1 MCGRLIIALGLND
14 KAVNNQT
21 MIRLDRIDSDV
32 TIRSCL
38 PKFALST
45 AEIFDPINTVILP
58 QFADNVST
66 VDNIMNEKTKGY
78 EIWRMDERDSSPK
91 ATITL
96 TATPDSLNRS

>member
-1 MCGRLIIALGLND
+1 MSGRLIIAFGLND
-14 KAVNNQT
+14 KAVNNQK
-21 MIRLDRIDSDV
+21 MIRLDRIDSA
-32 TIRSCL
+32 TIRNCL

-45 AEIFDPINTVILP
+45 AEIFDPINTVIIP